1 MKLKLYTSF
10 LLLNTVLKKL
20 NTPSYEFPLSD
31 CFFFNYFFLNRH
43 RTSKEGNNIEF
54 QLRHLIKILSLTE
67 GYVPQLL

>member
-31 CFFFNYFFLNRH
+31 FFFLIIFFLNRH

-54 QLRHLIKILSLTE
+54 QLRHLIKVLSLTE